1 MNSYLSRLFF
11 LLISLF
17 PLTQNYLYSQENS
30 NNILLRESLSSF
42 SPSKNVASNDKTF
55 YIMQSVNLNS
65 VIGNFSNE
73 KNQYIQGFLNPF
85 FRFTDTEI
93 SNEIKLSVYPNPFK
107 DGFNIQFKETINT
120 KVKIEI
126 FDLLNRLV
134 YSKEYEPNQLINV
147 NVNTLSISNYIL
159 FIYANSKIHQ
169 KNIISNN

>member
-42 SPSKNVASNDKTF
+42 SPSKNVVSNDKTF
-55 YIMQSVNLNS
+55 YIMQSVNQNS

-107 DGFNIQFKETINT
+107 YGFNIQFKETINT